1 MDKETLLT
9 IYKAITKRK
18 DEYIENLNDIIND
31 TMLDEEIKNEL
42 SLETWWVI
50 KGLNEA
56 LKVVKEFD
64 KAN

>member
-1 MDKETLLT
+1 
-9 IYKAITKRK
+9 
-18 DEYIENLNDIIND
+18 
-31 TMLDEEIKNEL
+31 MLDEEIKNEL